1 MVGMFALA
9 GAATALT
16 PIFAQELNLT
26 ENQSAVQAKV
36 TNAPIGG
43 NMTGNISANVTPS

>member
-1 MVGMFALA
+1 MFALV
-9 GAATALT
+9 GAAAALT

-26 ENQSAVQAKV
+26 GYQSAVQANV

-43 NMTGNISANVTPS
+43 NRTGDISTNVTPI